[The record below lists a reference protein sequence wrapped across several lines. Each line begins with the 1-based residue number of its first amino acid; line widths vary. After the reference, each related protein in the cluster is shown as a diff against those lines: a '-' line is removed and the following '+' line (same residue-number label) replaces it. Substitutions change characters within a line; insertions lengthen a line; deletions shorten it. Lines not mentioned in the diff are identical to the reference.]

1 MGRWK
6 QVANEF
12 INIIIKAFADTG
24 AIDRTSDRIG
34 RLDTRSKDALKS
46 VEGLNA
52 EIRGL
57 AKSQGEIDH
66 QAADHI
72 HGISTESERA
82 SLRIGNLNAL
92 LTTLQQRQKEL
103 RSNRGTDS
111 GLVLSQDELNEWKDL
126 DHAVRI
132 VKDQIESFRL
142 SNNQLTADWLK
153 QDDIVQDLRRDTEAT
168 GRAFQRFEER
178 NARAATQVDN
188 LSQRLRIAARDFRA
202 LGKTGEANALGGI
215 STRLSKIAQ
224 DAAAGKP
231 VLEDFR
237 DELSKLDA
245 VEAGLTRR
253 DGERLRSFTRQQ
265 GIMKGLTGDAKSLTS
280 ALRGIERDSAKVDAA
295 AAKLAESFHL
305 AQIQMREL
313 GRGDLSQAI
322 RSAASDFGK
331 LQKSGKLSAD
341 TLGQLEAEMKDIERV
356 AGELPDPFQ
365 KVTQEFNEQ
374 RSVISE
380 LEHEAEKLGDRFHT
394 LDLRHLGRDMDQ
406 SATATEIFAQKIDKA
421 ANRLEHL
428 GNIDAADTLRNLS
441 RELRQAAQDG
451 KSFANSGSQLLFDLE
466 ALRNEFDRVG
476 GHVDLLDKSLG
487 RDFRSIGEKARSTDS
502 SIKGITVQ
510 IGLLRRE
517 AERLNFKNLISQLDA
532 FEHRLKSFEEPLR
545 GVDRALGL
553 FGFGAENSVTRL
565 SRFKNAL
572 GLSAGEVAKFKQ
584 RLADASQADEAFGRA
599 VRIMAQRTI
608 IFGASLTALLP
619 FIGQFVGAI
628 GSGVSGIF
636 SMIAALSQLS
646 GMLATLPGLFA
657 AAAGAAGGLFG
668 VIQPQSILG
677 AVSGVIASQ
686 KQKAGASFG
695 GTDGSKSGDSGPTP
709 SQLHATIMQNA
720 LQEKQAEL
728 ELRRTKLDTY
738 RALLDA
744 ERNLADVRKQ
754 AAIDE
759 ATLKDDVTNA
769 KARLKGLIAEGAPG
783 SAIAA
788 AKADVKIAESQ
799 LAKQRSTD
807 QKKIGDAESE
817 LAKARVDGVI
827 AVQLAE
833 LNLQQVR
840 MSNAKQLEEAQKS
853 GSTAAVAGANAY
865 AQALGNLDPIQRKIV
880 LQIVAIRN
888 EFQKLTRPTR
898 DRILSGFGDFLTF
911 IQGKLP
917 EIAKLLD
924 GFANALA
931 DIGGKFAHFIEKKK
945 NFETIMGIFRAGIP
959 LVKLFGDAL
968 FQVFKALVKIA
979 DAAKPLTTFV
989 AKGIDN
995 LAKSFSGAIDDGTKP
1010 GSGPQPT
1017 GTGQPAPLHGGTEPR
1032 SSLPKT
1038 KSTAVGTFLEQT
1050 RQAAKQLAHILGD
1063 VFKIIGNLF
1072 KAAAPSGNSLLGSL
1086 SKFLDHLVK
1095 ITGSI
1100 KGQNA
1105 LKKFFGDQIPVVK
1118 ALGGLI
1124 VAVFQGIGKI
1134 TDALSKPAKGGGKS
1148 PLLFFID
1155 QLKNDF
1161 IPFITDLI
1169 IRFTEDLG
1177 PSVFEFLRKS
1187 GKLLDTL
1194 IQPGGPLK
1202 GAIDTLTV
1210 IVELV
1215 QKVADGLD
1223 KAGLLGPIGYWIG
1236 IGAAVKVFSKVFKAG
1251 ILDPVLEVPRR
1262 INKMRESYLEFTKE
1276 GGKLDNIKKGFKT
1289 VRDDVV
1295 KLGGKIKDL
1304 AGGFKNF
1311 LSAQAEPFII
1321 KLKLMKDRVKELAS
1335 NLKESLIQ
1343 HLREFGSRIKALAET
1358 SWNKI
1363 VNGLKNTWLNIKVM
1377 AQLTWTKVV
1386 EGLKGTWQNLKT
1398 LAATSWEKL
1407 VAGLKATVAQL
1418 KLLAATAWTAIVDG
1432 LKAVGNAIKVFVLDS
1447 LIPALE
1453 KGGKAIKVFV
1463 FETLIPSL
1471 AAATRSMLL
1480 FVASNPILLL
1490 VAAIVIAI
1498 VLIATH
1504 WDTVK
1509 KIFFDALHF
1518 IEGLFD
1524 KFLDFFDKHW
1534 KVIALLA
1541 GPILGPIILLI
1552 HLIREHWDTIKKD
1565 AIKGFNFI
1573 KNAIVG
1579 GWNHIKDFFTE
1590 RIASDFE
1597 KIKNVFSGLWDDIK
1611 GGVSAGWS
1619 AIIGEI
1625 KHWLATFAS
1634 LIDKVTN
1641 FLGLGKPLEGIE
1653 QLDDSAE
1660 QNADRRG
1667 GTHKH
1672 HGFAEGGVPD
1682 VGTTGHGIVRPVP
1695 GGVFRVAEA
1704 GHPEAIMSLDPRFAD
1719 RTLKIIEYV
1728 MAKLH
1733 LGGFASGGITG
1744 FAGGGIAH
1752 DRKLKP
1758 TESSFSPGA
1767 VISALKAVIN
1777 FKLPTLSGPFADIAT
1792 QGLTKLKGTVVP
1804 FLVHKAEDFV
1814 GGTKGF
1820 LRKLAGLSG
1829 LAGINDIAGFAGL
1842 PHFAEGGVTGTSF
1855 SQRMDQVRSTSFA
1868 SGGIPIRMNYDRMVP
1883 TPSFAGGGIAIN
1895 NSNTVTNN
1903 HTASQPTVN
1912 LTVNTASEKADI
1924 EYIMRVAEARM
1935 QRF

>member
-1 MGRWK
+1 MPCMGRWK

-24 AIDRTSDRIG
+24 AIDHTSEKIS
-34 RLDTRSKDALKS
+34 RLDTRSKGALQS
-46 VEGLNA
+46 VEALNV
-52 EIRGL
+52 EIKGL
-57 AKSQGEIDH
+57 AKSQDEIGR

-72 HGISTESERA
+72 HGISTESEQA
-82 SLRIGNLNAL
+82 SLRLGNLNAL
-92 LTTLQQRQKEL
+92 LTTLQQRQREL

-126 DHAVRI
+126 DHSVRM

-142 SNNQLTADWLK
+142 SNNQLTSDWLK
-153 QDDIVQDLRRDTEAT
+153 QNDVVEDLRHETEAT
-168 GRAFQRFEER
+168 GRAYQRFEER

-188 LSQRLRIAARDFRA
+188 LSQRLRVAARDFRA

-265 GIMKGLTGDAKSLTS
+265 GIMKGLTGDARNLTS

-295 AAKLAESFHL
+295 ATKLAESFHL

-341 TLGQLEAEMKDIERV
+341 QLGQLDAQMRDLERV

-365 KVTQEFNEQ
+365 KLTQEFSEQ

-380 LEHEAEKLGDRFHT
+380 LEHEAGKLGDRFHT

-406 SATATEIFAQKIDKA
+406 SATATEIFAQKVDIA
-421 ANRLEHL
+421 AHRLEQL
-428 GNIDAADTLRNLS
+428 GNVDAADTLRNLS

-476 GHVDLLDKSLG
+476 SHVDLLDKSLG
-487 RDFRSIGEKARSTDS
+487 RDFRSIGEKARSTDT

-517 AERLNFKNLISQLDA
+517 ADRLGFKGLISQLDT
-532 FEHRLKSFEEPLR
+532 FEHKLQSFEEPLR
-545 GVDRALGL
+545 GVDRALAL
-553 FGFGAENSVTRL
+553 FGSGADNSVERL

-636 SMIAALSQLS
+636 SMIAALSQLT
-646 GMLATLPGLFA
+646 GLLATLPGLFA

-668 VIQPQSILG
+668 VIGPQTILG
-677 AVSGVIASQ
+677 AVSGVLAAQ
-686 KQKAGASFG
+686 KQKAAGSVG
-695 GTDGSKSGDSGPTP
+695 GGSSSGGDSGPTP
-709 SQLHATIMQNA
+709 AQLHATIMQNA

-754 AAIDE
+754 ATIDE

-788 AKADVKIAESQ
+788 ARADVKIAESQ

-807 QKKIGDAESE
+807 QKKIGDAESQ

-827 AVQLAE
+827 QVKLAE

-840 MSNAKQLEEAQKS
+840 MSNAKQLEAAQKA
-853 GSTAAVAGANAY
+853 GSTAAVAGAHAMALAL
-865 AQALGNLDPIQRKIV
+865 AQLDPVQRRIV

-888 EFQKLTRPTR
+888 EFKKLTQPTR
-898 DRILSGFGDFLTF
+898 DKILSGFGDFLTF

-917 EIAKLLD
+917 VIAKVLE
-924 GFANALA
+924 GFANAIA
-931 DIGGKFAHFIEKKK
+931 DIAGKFGHFIEKKQ
-945 NFETIMGIFRAGIP
+945 NFETIMDIFRAGIP
-959 LVKLFGDAL
+959 LLRLFGDAL
-968 FQVFKALVKIA
+968 FNIFKALVKIA

-989 AKGIDN
+989 AKGVDN
-995 LAKSFSGAIDDGTKP
+995 LAKSFSGAIGDDSQP

-1017 GTGQPAPLHGGTEPR
+1017 GTGQPAPLHGGTNPT

-1038 KSTAVGTFLEQT
+1038 KSTAIGAFLTQT
-1050 RQAAKQLAHILGD
+1050 RQAASQLSHILGD
-1063 VFKIIGNLF
+1063 IFKLIGNLF

-1124 VAVFQGIGKI
+1124 VAIFDGISKI
-1134 TDALSKPAKGGGKS
+1134 TDALSKPGKGGKKS
-1148 PLLFFID
+1148 ALQTFID
-1155 QLKNDF
+1155 QLKDDF
-1161 IPFITDLI
+1161 IPFITDLLI
-1169 IRFTEDLG
+1169 QFTTQLG
-1177 PSVFEFLRKS
+1177 PSVFDFLRKS
-1187 GKLLDTL
+1187 GKLLETL
-1194 IQPGGPLK
+1194 IKPGGPLK
-1202 GAIDTLTV
+1202 GAIDTLSV
-1210 IVELV
+1210 IVDLV

-1223 KAGLLGPIGYWIG
+1223 AAGLLGPIGYWIG
-1236 IGAAVKVFSKVFKAG
+1236 IGYAVKIFSKVFIAG
-1251 ILDPVLEVPRR
+1251 VLEPITEVPRR
-1262 INKMRESYLEFTKE
+1262 IKKMRDDYLEFTKE
-1276 GGKLDNIKKGFKT
+1276 GGKLDNIKKGFQT
-1289 VRDDVV
+1289 LRDDISKVPG
-1295 KLGGKIKDL
+1295 KLKDL
-1304 AGGFKNF
+1304 AKGFKDFASNQIQSF
-1311 LSAQAEPFII
+1311 TAG
-1321 KLKLMKDRVKELAS
+1321 LKLMRDRIKELATS
-1335 NLKESLIQ
+1335 LKEGLVTR
-1343 HLREFGSRIKALAET
+1343 LKEFGSRIKELAAT
-1358 SWNKI
+1358 SWNKL
-1363 VNGLKNTWLNIKVM
+1363 VEGLKNTWLNIKVM
-1377 AQLTWTKVV
+1377 AQLAWTRVV
-1386 EGLKGTWQNLKT
+1386 EGLKGTWQNLKI
-1398 LAATSWEKL
+1398 LAATAWEKL
-1407 VAGLKATVAQL
+1407 VLGLKATVTQL
-1418 KLLAATAWTAIVDG
+1418 KLLAATAWAAIVGG
-1432 LKAVGNAIKVFVLDS
+1432 LKDVGNAIKVFALES
-1447 LIPALE
+1447 LIPSLE
-1453 KGGKAIKVFV
+1453 KAGKAIKVFV
-1463 FETLIPSL
+1463 FETLIPALARATAASL
-1471 AAATRSMLL
+1471 T

-1490 VAAIVIAI
+1490 VALIAI
-1498 VLIATH
+1498 AVVLIATH
-1504 WDTVK
+1504 WDQVK
-1509 KIFFDALHF
+1509 EIFFKALHF
-1518 IEGLFD
+1518 IEDLFD

-1541 GPILGPIILLI
+1541 GPILGPIIILI

-1565 AIKGFNFI
+1565 ALKAWNAIKDVLVGAWNRVEHFFTQTIPAAFNKIKG
-1573 KNAIVG
+1573 
-1579 GWNHIKDFFTE
+1579 
-1590 RIASDFE
+1590 
-1597 KIKNVFSGLWDDIK
+1597 VFSGLWNDIK
-1611 GGVSAGWS
+1611 GGVTAGWD

-1625 KHWLATFAS
+1625 KHWIGVFAG
-1634 LIDKVTN
+1634 LIDDVTG
-1641 FLGLGKPLEGIE
+1641 FLIHKRPLQFLENQANTSTAKP
-1653 QLDDSAE
+1653 A
-1660 QNADRRG
+1660 
-1667 GTHKH
+1667 H

-1719 RTLKIIEYV
+1719 RTLQIIKYV

-1733 LGGFASGGITG
+1733 LGSFASGGIAG
-1744 FAGGGIAH
+1744 FAGGGIGAAGQNKQ
-1752 DRKLKP
+1752 DP
-1758 TESSFSPGA
+1758 TKGLFNPGA
-1767 VISALKAVIN
+1767 VLGALKAVIN
-1777 FKLPTLSGPFADIAT
+1777 FQLPTLSGPFAEMALG
-1792 QGLTKLKGTVVP
+1792 GLSKLKNSVVP
-1804 FLVHKAEDFV
+1804 FLVHQAEDFV

-1820 LRKLAGLSG
+1820 LRKIAGLTPLAGL
-1829 LAGINDIAGFAGL
+1829 NDLAGFAGL
-1842 PHFAEGGVTGTSF
+1842 PHFAEGGVTGTGASF
-1855 SQRMDQVRSTSFA
+1855 SQRMEQVRSTSFA
-1868 SGGIPIRMNYDRMVP
+1868 SGGIPIRMNYARMVP
-1883 TPSFAGGGIAIN
+1883 TPGFSAGGLAIN
-1895 NSNTVTNN
+1895 NTNTVTNN
-1903 HTASQPTVN
+1903 NTASQPTVN